1 MAEIQDEQDLEPL
14 PEPERDDEGDEA
26 TQVDPNDP
34 AELLTSFEDELG
46 NEDESGSELDA
57 GVDVEEQEEGG
68 FDGEPEPFD
77 LGDVGSELIEFVQL
91 DGEGDDV
98 GFADDTGI
106 EIGEAEPLGTDS
118 GEEGG
123 TEPGDLMSD
132 LLGEN
137 LPSLDSAD
145 DGGDEGTNEP
155 NEIDAIDDDPRLP
168 PAELPWIEVALRASS
183 PRSLVV
189 QASERRFAAGD
200 DLTLVDDSGNATVL
214 VRKGGGAI
222 TSMVVDAENGFLVY
236 ATVGG
241 RLFRTNFEGL
251 PTRLIGWPEV
261 AGFPTD
267 RPFDVRLGG
276 PTPSSRPAILLQIAD
291 GGGSLLESTDHG
303 STWRRVDLGGPVLS
317 LASGTP
323 PVALVRTSKGLA
335 LFRSEATGGFTAAAL
350 FSSDDPEGT
359 TLSVAGTVIVALE
372 PDLGVRVSA
381 DDGAVFRRVAGGRS
395 ATAVTAAMIAGRPS
409 AFVALFD
416 PTTVRASLA
425 CVDAGTGDSVTV
437 ADIESSD
444 DDEFTRVLSLGWD
457 PQTETLW
464 AAGTFGLRC
473 FRRPPSA

>member
-1 MAEIQDEQDLEPL
+1 MAEIQDDQDLEPL
-14 PEPERDDEGDEA
+14 PEPERDDEDDE
-26 TQVDPNDP
+26 TTRVDPNDP
-34 AELLTSFEDELG
+34 AELLTSFEDELDSD
-46 NEDESGSELDA
+46 DESGSELDA
-57 GVDVEEQEEGG
+57 GVDVEEQDEGG
-68 FDGEPEPFD
+68 LDGEPEPFD
-77 LGDVGSELIEFVQL
+77 LGDAGSDLIEFVHL

-98 GFADDTGI
+98 GFADDAGI
-106 EIGEAEPLGTDS
+106 EIGEAEPLGSDS

-155 NEIDAIDDDPRLP
+155 SEIDAVDDDPRPP
-168 PAELPWIEVALRASS
+168 PAELPWIEVSLRVSS

-189 QASERRFAAGD
+189 HASERRFAAGD
-200 DLTLVDDSGNATVL
+200 DLALVDDSGNATVV
-214 VRKGGGAI
+214 VRQGGGAI
-222 TSMVVDAENGFLVY
+222 TSMVVDADNGFLIY

-241 RLFRTNFEGL
+241 RLFRAAFEGSA
-251 PTRLIGWPEV
+251 TRLVGWPEV
-261 AGFPTD
+261 AGFSAD
-267 RPFDVRLGG
+267 RPLDVRLGG

-323 PVALVRTSKGLA
+323 PVALVRTAKGLT
-335 LFRSEATGGFTAAAL
+335 LLRSEATGGFTAAAL

-359 TLSVAGTVIVALE
+359 TLSVAGSIVVALE

-381 DDGAVFRRVAGGRS
+381 DGGAVFRRVAGARS
-395 ATAVTAAMIAGRPS
+395 ATAVAAAMIAGRPS

-416 PTTVRASLA
+416 PTTVRTSLA
-425 CVDAGTGDSVTV
+425 CVDASTGDSVTI

-444 DDEFTRVLSLGWD
+444 DDEFTRVLSLSWD